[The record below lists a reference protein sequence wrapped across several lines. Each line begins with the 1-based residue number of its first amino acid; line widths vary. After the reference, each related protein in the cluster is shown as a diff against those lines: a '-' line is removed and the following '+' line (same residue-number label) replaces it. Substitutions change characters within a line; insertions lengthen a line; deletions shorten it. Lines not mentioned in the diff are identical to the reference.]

1 MRKMNLASRDVLL
14 RAQQRG
20 YDPESIRG
28 CILEDRGDRWI
39 VDVDHP
45 AYPRDRG
52 QPIPPPQAPSEKLM
66 PQHGPGTELKKLLKK
81 VGIVASPGC
90 SCNKRARVMDEKG
103 CQWCRE
109 NIETIVDWLGEEAAK
124 RKLPYFRTVG
134 KMLVN
139 RAIRNADTRK

>member
-1 MRKMNLASRDVLL
+1 MRKMNLASREVLL

-52 QPIPPPQAPSEKLM
+52 QPIPQPAPKQQPTTS
-66 PQHGPGTELKKLLKK
+66 GPGTELKKLLKK
-81 VGIVASPGC
+81 VGIVAAPGC
-90 SCNKRARVMDEKG
+90 SCNKRARIMDEKG
-103 CQWCRE
+103 CDWCRE
-109 NIETIVDWLGEEAAK
+109 NVEMIVDWLGEEASK
-124 RKLPYFRTVG
+124 RKLPFFRAVG